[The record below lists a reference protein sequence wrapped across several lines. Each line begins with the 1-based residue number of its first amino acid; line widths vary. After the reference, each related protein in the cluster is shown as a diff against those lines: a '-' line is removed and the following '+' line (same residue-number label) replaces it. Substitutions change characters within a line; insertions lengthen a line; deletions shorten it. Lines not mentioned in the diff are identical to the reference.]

1 VATSGTYAFTLDLS
15 DILEEAYERAGL
27 ELRSGYDYR
36 TARRSLDLMFLE
48 WQNRGL
54 NLWTVQED
62 TQTLTAGTGR
72 YALSSDQ
79 LDVIEASLRT
89 DDGDADKQTD
99 LTMSRISISQYSHLT
114 NKLTQGRP
122 IQYWVEKDP
131 GAIALNVWPVPDD
144 AVTYKIN
151 YYYIQRV
158 EDTGSPASNNVDIPS
173 RFMPCMA
180 AGLAYYISI
189 KRPEASDR
197 APLLKQIYDE
207 QWDLAADADRDKSS
221 FFMVP
226 GGYSRV

>member
-1 VATSGTYAFTLDLS
+1 MATSGTYTFNLDLS

-48 WQNRGL
+48 WQNKGL
-54 NLWTVQED
+54 NLWSVQEG

-72 YALSSDQ
+72 YALPNDQ
-79 LDVIEASLRT
+79 LDIIEASLRT

-99 LTMSRISISQYSHLT
+99 LTMSRISVSQYSHLT

-122 IQYWVEKDP
+122 IQFWIEKDP

-158 EDTGSPASNNVDIPS
+158 EDSGSPASNNVDIPA

-189 KRPEASDR
+189 KRPEASER
-197 APLLKQIYDE
+197 APLLKQMYDE
-207 QWDLAADADRDKSS
+207 QWNLAADADRDKSS
-221 FFMVP
+221 FYMTP
-226 GGYSRV
+226 GGYSRI

>member
-1 VATSGTYAFTLDLS
+1 MATSGTYAFTLDLS

>member
-1 VATSGTYAFTLDLS
+1 MATSGTYSFNLDLS

-48 WQNRGL
+48 WQNKGL
-54 NLWTVQED
+54 NLWTVQEGS
-62 TQTLTAGTGR
+62 QTLTAGTGR
-72 YALSSDQ
+72 YALAGDQ

-89 DDGDADKQTD
+89 DDGDADKQSD

-122 IQYWVEKDP
+122 IQYWIEKDP
-131 GAIALNVWPVPDD
+131 SAIALNVWPVPDD
-144 AVTYKIN
+144 AETYKIN

-158 EDTGSPASNNVDIPS
+158 EDSGSPASNNVDVPA
-173 RFMPCMA
+173 RFMPGMA

-189 KRPEASDR
+189 KRPEASER

-221 FFMVP
+221 FYMTP
-226 GGYSRV
+226 GGYSRI

>member
-1 VATSGTYAFTLDLS
+1 MATSGTYAFTLDLS

-54 NLWTVQED
+54 NLWTVQEE

-99 LTMSRISISQYSHLT
+99 LTMSRISVSQYSHLT

-122 IQYWVEKDP
+122 IQYWIEKDP

-158 EDTGSPASNNVDIPS
+158 EDSGSPASNNVDIPA
-173 RFMPCMA
+173 RFLPCMA
-180 AGLAYYISI
+180 AGLAYHISV

-197 APLLKQIYDE
+197 APLLKEVYEE
-207 QWDLAADADRDKSS
+207 QWNLAADADRDKSS
-221 FFMVP
+221 FYMTP
-226 GGYSRV
+226 GGYSRI

>member
-1 VATSGTYAFTLDLS
+1 MATSSTYTFNLDLS

-48 WQNRGL
+48 WQNKGL
-54 NLWTVQED
+54 NLWTVQEAS
-62 TQTLTAGTGR
+62 QALTAGTGR

-89 DDGDADKQTD
+89 DDGDADKQSD

-122 IQYWVEKDP
+122 IQYWIEKDP
-131 GAIALNVWPVPDD
+131 DAIALNVWPVPDD

-158 EDTGSPASNNVDIPS
+158 EDTGSPASNNVDIPA

-180 AGLAYYISI
+180 AGLAYYISV
-189 KRPEASDR
+189 KRPEASER

-221 FFMVP
+221 FYMVP
-226 GGYSRV
+226 GGYSRL

>member
-27 ELRSGYDYR
+27 QLRSGYDYR

-62 TQTLTAGTGR
+62 SQTLTAGTGR

-79 LDVIEASLRT
+79 LDIVEAFLRT
-89 DDGDADKQTD
+89 DDGDTSKQTD

-122 IQYWVEKDP
+122 VQFWVEKDP
-131 GAIALNVWPVPDD
+131 GAIALNVWPVPDS
-144 AVTYKIN
+144 AVTYKVG

-158 EDTGSPASNNVDIPS
+158 EDTGSPASNNADIPS

-180 AGLAYYISI
+180 AGLAYHISM
-189 KRPEASDR
+189 KRPESAER
-197 APLLKQIYDE
+197 VPLLKQAYEE
-207 QWDLAADADRDKSS
+207 QWNLAADADRDKTS
-221 FFMVP
+221 FYVSP
-226 GGYSRV
+226 GGYTQL

>member
-1 VATSGTYAFTLDLS
+1 MATSGTYAFNLDLS

-48 WQNRGL
+48 WQNKGL
-54 NLWTVQED
+54 NLWSVQEGS
-62 TQTLTAGTGR
+62 QTLTAGTGR
-72 YALSSDQ
+72 YVLTGDQ

-99 LTMSRISISQYSHLT
+99 LTMSRISVSQYSHLT

-122 IQYWVEKDP
+122 IQFWIEKDP

-158 EDTGSPASNNVDIPS
+158 EDTGSPASNNVDIPA

-197 APLLKQIYDE
+197 APLLKQVYDE

-221 FFMVP
+221 FYMVP
-226 GGYSRV
+226 GGYSRL

>member
-1 VATSGTYAFTLDLS
+1 MATSGTYTFNLDLS

-48 WQNRGL
+48 WQNKGL
-54 NLWTVQED
+54 NLWSVQEGS
-62 TQTLTAGTGR
+62 QTLAAGTGR
-72 YALSSDQ
+72 YVLSSDQ
-79 LDVIEASLRT
+79 LDIIEASLRT
-89 DDGDADKQTD
+89 DDGDADKQAD

-122 IQYWVEKDP
+122 IQYWIEKDP
-131 GAIALNVWPVPDD
+131 GAIALNVWPVPDG
-144 AVTYKIN
+144 AVAYKIN
-151 YYYIQRV
+151 YYYIQRA
-158 EDTGSPASNNVDIPS
+158 EDTGSPASNNVDIPA

-189 KRPEASDR
+189 KRPEASER

-221 FFMVP
+221 FYMVP
-226 GGYSRV
+226 GGYSRL

>member
-1 VATSGTYAFTLDLS
+1 MATSGTYSFNLDLS

-48 WQNRGL
+48 WQNKGL

-79 LDVIEASLRT
+79 LDIVEASLRT
-89 DDGDADKQTD
+89 DDGDADKQSD
-99 LTMSRISISQYSHLT
+99 MTMTRISISQYSHLT

-122 IQYWVEKDP
+122 VQYWIEKDP

-158 EDTGSPASNNVDIPS
+158 EDTGSPASNNVDIPA

-189 KRPEASDR
+189 KRPEASER

-221 FFMVP
+221 FYMTP

>member
-1 VATSGTYAFTLDLS
+1 MATSGTYAVTLDLS

-54 NLWTVQED
+54 NLWTVQEE

-122 IQYWVEKDP
+122 IQYWIEKDP

-173 RFMPCMA
+173 RFLPCMA
-180 AGLAYYISI
+180 AGLAYHISV

-221 FFMVP
+221 FYMVP

>member
-1 VATSGTYAFTLDLS
+1 MATSGTYSFNLDLS

-48 WQNRGL
+48 WQNKGL

-79 LDVIEASLRT
+79 LDIVEASLRT
-89 DDGDADKQTD
+89 DDGDADKQSD
-99 LTMSRISISQYSHLT
+99 MTMTRISISQYSHLT

-122 IQYWVEKDP
+122 VQYWIEKDP

-158 EDTGSPASNNVDIPS
+158 EDTGSPASNNVDIPA

-180 AGLAYYISI
+180 AGLAYYISV
-189 KRPEASDR
+189 KRPEASER

-221 FFMVP
+221 FYMTP

>member
-1 VATSGTYAFTLDLS
+1 MATSGTYSFNLDLS

-48 WQNRGL
+48 WQNKGL
-54 NLWTVQED
+54 NLWTVQEGS
-62 TQTLTAGTGR
+62 QTLTAGTGR
-72 YALSSDQ
+72 YALAGDQ

-89 DDGDADKQTD
+89 DDGDADKQSD

-122 IQYWVEKDP
+122 IQYWIEKDP
-131 GAIALNVWPVPDD
+131 DAIALNVWPVPDD
-144 AVTYKIN
+144 AQTYKVN

-158 EDTGSPASNNVDIPS
+158 EDTGSPASNNVDIPA
-173 RFMPCMA
+173 RFLPCMA
-180 AGLAYYISI
+180 AGLAYYISV

-207 QWDLAADADRDKSS
+207 QWDLAADADRDKAS

-226 GGYSRV
+226 GGDSRV

>member
-1 VATSGTYAFTLDLS
+1 MATSGTYSFNLDLS

-48 WQNRGL
+48 WQNKGR
-54 NLWTVQED
+54 NLWTVQEGS
-62 TQTLTAGTGR
+62 QTLTAGTGR
-72 YALSSDQ
+72 YALAGDQ

-89 DDGDADKQTD
+89 DDGDADKQSD

-122 IQYWVEKDP
+122 IQYWIEKDP
-131 GAIALNVWPVPDD
+131 DAIALNVWPVPDD
-144 AVTYKIN
+144 AQTYKVN

-158 EDTGSPASNNVDIPS
+158 EDTGSPASNNVDIPA
-173 RFMPCMA
+173 RFLPCMA
-180 AGLAYYISI
+180 AGLAYYISV

>member
-1 VATSGTYAFTLDLS
+1 MATSGTYSFNLDLS

-48 WQNRGL
+48 WQNKGL
-54 NLWTVQED
+54 NLWTVQEGS
-62 TQTLTAGTGR
+62 QTLTAGTGR
-72 YALSSDQ
+72 YALAGAQ
-79 LDVIEASLRT
+79 LDVIQASLRT
-89 DDGDADKQTD
+89 DDGDADKQSD

-122 IQYWVEKDP
+122 IQYWIEKDP
-131 GAIALNVWPVPDD
+131 SAIALNVWPVPDD
-144 AVTYKIN
+144 AETYKIN

-158 EDTGSPASNNVDIPS
+158 EDSGSPASNNVDVPA

-189 KRPEASDR
+189 KRPEASER

-221 FFMVP
+221 FYMTP
-226 GGYSRV
+226 GGYSRI

>member
-1 VATSGTYAFTLDLS
+1 MATSSTYTFNLDLS

-48 WQNRGL
+48 WQNKGL
-54 NLWTVQED
+54 NLWTVQEGS
-62 TQTLTAGTGR
+62 QVLTAGTGR

-89 DDGDADKQTD
+89 DDGDADKQSD

-122 IQYWVEKDP
+122 IQYWIEKDP
-131 GAIALNVWPVPDD
+131 DAIALNVWPVPDD

-158 EDTGSPASNNVDIPS
+158 EDTGSPASNNVDIPA

-180 AGLAYYISI
+180 AGLAYYISV
-189 KRPEASDR
+189 KRPEASER

-221 FFMVP
+221 FYMVP
-226 GGYSRV
+226 GGYSRL

>member
-1 VATSGTYAFTLDLS
+1 MATSGTYSFNLDLS

-54 NLWTVQED
+54 NLWSVQEG

-72 YALSSDQ
+72 YALTSDQ

-89 DDGDADKQTD
+89 DDGDVNKQTD

-122 IQYWVEKDP
+122 IQYWIEKDP

-144 AVTYKIN
+144 VVTYKIN

-158 EDTGSPASNNVDIPS
+158 EDTGSPASNNVDIPA

-180 AGLAYYISI
+180 AGLAYYISV
-189 KRPEASDR
+189 KRPEASER
-197 APLLKQIYDE
+197 APLLKQVYDE

-221 FFMVP
+221 FYISP
-226 GGYSRV
+226 GGYRNL

>member
-1 VATSGTYAFTLDLS
+1 MATSGTYAFNLDLS

-36 TARRSLDLMFLE
+36 TARRSLDLMYFE
-48 WQNRGL
+48 WQNKGL
-54 NLWTVQED
+54 NLWSVQEGS
-62 TQTLTAGTGR
+62 QTLTAGTGR
-72 YALSSDQ
+72 YVLTGDQ

-99 LTMSRISISQYSHLT
+99 LTMSRISVSQYSHLT

-122 IQYWVEKDP
+122 IQFWIEKDP

-158 EDTGSPASNNVDIPS
+158 EDTGSPASNNVDIPA

-197 APLLKQIYDE
+197 APLLKQVYDE

-221 FFMVP
+221 FYMVP
-226 GGYSRV
+226 GGYSRL

>member
-1 VATSGTYAFTLDLS
+1 MATSGTYSFNLDLS

-48 WQNRGL
+48 WQNKGL
-54 NLWTVQED
+54 NLWTVQE
-62 TQTLTAGTGR
+62 TSQTLTAGTGR

-79 LDVIEASLRT
+79 LDIVEASLRT
-89 DDGDADKQTD
+89 DDGDADKQSD
-99 LTMSRISISQYSHLT
+99 MTMTRISISQYSHLT

-122 IQYWVEKDP
+122 VQYWIEKDP

-158 EDTGSPASNNVDIPS
+158 EDTGSPASNNVDIPA

-189 KRPEASDR
+189 KRPEASER

-221 FFMVP
+221 FYMTP

>member
-1 VATSGTYAFTLDLS
+1 MATSGTYAFTLDLS

-122 IQYWVEKDP
+122 IQYWIEKDP

-173 RFMPCMA
+173 RFLPCMA
-180 AGLAYYISI
+180 AGLAYHISV

-221 FFMVP
+221 FYMVP

>member
-1 VATSGTYAFTLDLS
+1 MATSGTYAFTLDLS

-48 WQNRGL
+48 RQNRGL
-54 NLWTVQED
+54 NLCTVQEE

-122 IQYWVEKDP
+122 IQYWIEKDP

-173 RFMPCMA
+173 RFLPCMA
-180 AGLAYYISI
+180 AGLAYHISV

-221 FFMVP
+221 FYMVP

>member
-1 VATSGTYAFTLDLS
+1 MATSGTYAFNLDLS

-48 WQNRGL
+48 WQNKGL
-54 NLWTVQED
+54 NLWTVQQT
-62 TQTLTAGTGR
+62 TQTLTAGTAR

-79 LDVIEASLRT
+79 LDIVEASLRT
-89 DDGDADKQTD
+89 DDGDADKQSD

-122 IQYWVEKDP
+122 IQFWVEKDP
-131 GAIALNVWPVPDD
+131 EAIALNVWPVPDD

-158 EDTGSPASNNVDIPS
+158 EDSGSPASNNVDIPA

-180 AGLAYYISI
+180 AGLAYYISV
-189 KRPEASDR
+189 KRPEASER
-197 APLLKQIYDE
+197 APLLKQMYDE
-207 QWDLAADADRDKSS
+207 QWNLAADADRDKSS
-221 FFMVP
+221 FYMTP

>member
-1 VATSGTYAFTLDLS
+1 MATSGTYAFNLDLS
-15 DILEEAYERAGL
+15 DILEEAYEMAGL

-48 WQNRGL
+48 WQNKGL
-54 NLWTVQED
+54 NLWTVQEGS
-62 TQTLTAGTGR
+62 QTLTAGTSR
-72 YALSSDQ
+72 YVLTGDQ

-99 LTMSRISISQYSHLT
+99 LTMSRISVSQYSHLT

-122 IQYWVEKDP
+122 IQFWIEKDP

-158 EDTGSPASNNVDIPS
+158 EDTGSPASNNVDIPA

-197 APLLKQIYDE
+197 APLLKQVYDE
-207 QWDLAADADRDKSS
+207 QWNLAADADRDKSS
-221 FFMVP
+221 FYMVP

>member
-1 VATSGTYAFTLDLS
+1 MATSSTYTFNLDLS

-48 WQNRGL
+48 WQNKGL
-54 NLWTVQED
+54 NLWTVQEGS
-62 TQTLTAGTGR
+62 QALTAGTGR

-89 DDGDADKQTD
+89 DDGDADKQSD

-122 IQYWVEKDP
+122 IQYWIEKDP
-131 GAIALNVWPVPDD
+131 DAIALNVWPVPDD

-158 EDTGSPASNNVDIPS
+158 EDTGSPASNNVDIPA

-180 AGLAYYISI
+180 AGLAYYISV
-189 KRPEASDR
+189 KRPEASER

-221 FFMVP
+221 FYMVP
-226 GGYSRV
+226 GGYSRL

>member
-1 VATSGTYAFTLDLS
+1 MATSGTYAFTLDLS

-48 WQNRGL
+48 WQHRGL
-54 NLWTVQED
+54 NLWTVQEE

-122 IQYWVEKDP
+122 IQYWIEKDP

-173 RFMPCMA
+173 RFLPCMA
-180 AGLAYYISI
+180 AGLAYHISV

-221 FFMVP
+221 FYMVP

>member
-1 VATSGTYAFTLDLS
+1 MATSGTYTFNLDLS

-54 NLWTVQED
+54 NLWSVQEG

-72 YALSSDQ
+72 YALTSDQ

-89 DDGDADKQTD
+89 DDGDVNKQTD

-122 IQYWVEKDP
+122 IQFWIEKDP

-158 EDTGSPASNNVDIPS
+158 EDTGSPASNNVDIPA

-180 AGLAYYISI
+180 AGLAYYISV
-189 KRPEASDR
+189 KRPEASER
-197 APLLKQIYDE
+197 APLLKQVYDE

-221 FFMVP
+221 FYMVP
-226 GGYSRV
+226 GGYSRL

>member
-1 VATSGTYAFTLDLS
+1 MATSGTYSFNLDLS

-36 TARRSLDLMFLE
+36 TARRSLNLMFLE
-48 WQNRGL
+48 WQNKGL
-54 NLWTVQED
+54 NLWSVQEGS
-62 TQTLTAGTGR
+62 QTLTAGTGR
-72 YALSSDQ
+72 YALAGDQ

-89 DDGDADKQTD
+89 DDGDANKQTD

-122 IQYWVEKDP
+122 IQYWIEKDP

-151 YYYIQRV
+151 YYYIQRI
-158 EDTGSPASNNVDIPS
+158 EDTGSPASNNVDIPA

-197 APLLKQIYDE
+197 APLLKQVYDE
-207 QWDLAADADRDKSS
+207 QWNLAADADREKAS
-221 FFMVP
+221 FFISP
-226 GGYSRV
+226 GGY

>member
-1 VATSGTYAFTLDLS
+1 MATSGTFNLDLS
-15 DILEEAYERAGL
+15 DILEEAYEMAGL

-48 WQNRGL
+48 WQNKGL
-54 NLWTVQED
+54 NLWTVQEGS
-62 TQTLTAGTGR
+62 QTLTAGTGR
-72 YALSSDQ
+72 YALAGDQ

-131 GAIALNVWPVPDD
+131 SAIALNVWPVPDD
-144 AVTYKIN
+144 AETYKIN

-158 EDTGSPASNNVDIPS
+158 EDSGSPASNNVDIPA

-189 KRPEASDR
+189 KRPEASER
-197 APLLKQIYDE
+197 APLLKQVYDE
-207 QWDLAADADRDKSS
+207 QWNLAADADRDKSS
-221 FFMVP
+221 FYMVP
-226 GGYSRV
+226 GGYNRV

>member
-1 VATSGTYAFTLDLS
+1 MATSGTYSFNLDLS

-48 WQNRGL
+48 WQNKGL
-54 NLWTVQED
+54 NLWTVQEGS
-62 TQTLTAGTGR
+62 QT
-72 YALSSDQ
+72 S
-79 LDVIEASLRT
+79 
-89 DDGDADKQTD
+89 D

-122 IQYWVEKDP
+122 IQYWIEKDP
-131 GAIALNVWPVPDD
+131 DAIALNVWPVPDD
-144 AVTYKIN
+144 AETYKVN

-158 EDTGSPASNNVDIPS
+158 EDTGSPASNNVDIPA
-173 RFMPCMA
+173 RFLPCMA
-180 AGLAYYISI
+180 AGLAYYISV